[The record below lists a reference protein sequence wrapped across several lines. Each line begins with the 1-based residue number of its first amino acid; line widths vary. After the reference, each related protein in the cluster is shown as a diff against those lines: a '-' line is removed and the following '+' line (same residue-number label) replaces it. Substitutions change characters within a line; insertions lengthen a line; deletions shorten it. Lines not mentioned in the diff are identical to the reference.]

1 MMYKLDVFT
10 LNAHQSTTLR
20 AKERGKISFA
30 NDCSVDQ
37 FCKLTSVD
45 IKEEKKHRQAF
56 RVSSYSTYFS
66 IMNLWVIN

>member
-45 IKEEKKHRQAF
+45 DKEEKKA
-56 RVSSYSTYFS
+56 
-66 IMNLWVIN
+66 